1 MKPIEL
7 ANYYCPEKHAK
18 LCDRRIPLRL
28 GLSFGSPEVRE
39 VIGTRW
45 KRCVDS
51 NIPPALTIGECVK
64 FTGRRLD
71 WRLGSLAHLVDPQ
84 RNDRARAFEVSYGL
98 LDCKRGI

>member
-1 MKPIEL
+1 MRVRGTSVVSLKPIEL

-18 LCDRRIPLRL
+18 LCDRMIPLRL

-51 NIPPALTIGECVK
+51 SIL
-64 FTGRRLD
+64 RL
-71 WRLGSLAHLVDPQ
+71 SPLA
-84 RNDRARAFEVSYGL
+84 NA
-98 LDCKRGI
+98 